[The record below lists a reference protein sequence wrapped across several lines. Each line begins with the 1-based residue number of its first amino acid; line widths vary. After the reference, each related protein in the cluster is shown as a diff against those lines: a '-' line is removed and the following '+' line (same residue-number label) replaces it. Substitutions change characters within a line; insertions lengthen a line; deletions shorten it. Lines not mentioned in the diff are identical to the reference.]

1 MKTAN
6 IVVAYDEATRTLT
19 TNLTLTEFISALPA
33 QVVTAVQTDTVTL
46 FAGPVMSASD
56 AQAVNAS
63 VAKALASANVELAEW
78 KAASDN
84 KDKADLIPT
93 PAP

>member
-1 MKTAN
+1 MKTMSIA
-6 IVVAYDEATRTLT
+6 VSYDEATRTLQ
-19 TNLTLTEFISALPA
+19 TNVTLNGFVAELPA
-33 QVVTAVQTDTVTL
+33 QVVSSVQTDTVTL
-46 FAGPVMSASD
+46 FAGPVMSATD
-56 AQAVNAS
+56 AQSVNAS

-78 KAASDN
+78 KAAADN